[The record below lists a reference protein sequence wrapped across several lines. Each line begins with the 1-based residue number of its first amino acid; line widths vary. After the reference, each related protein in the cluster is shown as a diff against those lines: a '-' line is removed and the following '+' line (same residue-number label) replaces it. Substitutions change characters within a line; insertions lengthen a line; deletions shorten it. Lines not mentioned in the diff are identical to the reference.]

1 MGLTYETITFW
12 QHKFRKS
19 ILLQKQEDNNITIIQ
34 KMKNVIPGHSSLCL
48 TNENKI
54 KKYLDIGDKNIT
66 VLPTKLY

>member
-1 MGLTYETITFW
+1 
-12 QHKFRKS
+12 
-19 ILLQKQEDNNITIIQ
+19 
-34 KMKNVIPGHSSLCL
+34 MKNVIPGHSSLCL